1 MKTVGNMRK
10 LFLLLALIVAG
21 VQSASADNI
30 YEYERD
36 TVIMNG
42 VYYETNFLVNNYY
55 LLGSNNYYN
64 ASIIHLLTAGTSL
77 SVPSEITIDN
87 KAYKVRSVGK
97 HTYLKGYPTRYF
109 FDSSVPTNPGWRS
122 EWKDDTGFH
131 FGPDGA
137 LYTDW
142 EYSAVPINFS
152 NSGLKNLT
160 FQGGIEIYGPFTSN
174 SLETLNFQG
183 ETTIKG
189 DMLVVGLR
197 NLNLKGALDISGTL
211 TSDRLT
217 EIHFNNLTCS
227 GKFECSSLTDVY
239 FPTLKNEWVL
249 FSGNVFTGVSFSGSQ
264 WEDHFPSSLKKKI
277 RAHVWDLTASQLAE
291 LKNSAIW
298 CDFKEIVNHKS
309 NVNYTITSDGNATIN
324 FVELKGNASYV
335 SATGTSQLASASSGS
350 KSGTVKCGGNYAVEI
365 RDVDFDTKNVQLLRN
380 GSVATLEPYE
390 DQGQPLRYHE
400 DLDLQQNVSYE
411 VSVSDKVCTVSF
423 AQGENYTGR
432 ILYQKSYNGTTS
444 TGVVTGVSPTVACA
458 QGSRLK
464 LTIPYDP
471 TSYTPNNLYLNG
483 SEVTMTKS
491 NGEATATITVPTSAT
506 ARIDLTWQA
515 PQQQDPPHHQ
525 PEIMIMRSGEGDIL
539 FKGLCAPE
547 EQAQEAYEQQFGYPA
562 ENGVVV
568 SAVSN
573 CTNTVTTVTVPDYDY
588 LGRGA
593 GYEFDETEWGFRAE
607 ITPVAGQT
615 LKTLLV
621 GYIDEEEGRET
632 IIWEDMLYGEN
643 YGMYVHPEYRYVN
656 YNESTN
662 TYTLNWGFDE
672 MNVWIGDY
680 VVNIGLGPEETAVE
694 TGATL
699 NFVRQGGRTEVLFE
713 KEDVDGTLTNQPIAE
728 GSTVYHLKY
737 FTEAESDAA
746 GMGYY
751 QLLWFN
757 PVEGETIHVFCDGTD
772 ITSQLIYDSKT
783 GNARLD
789 LERKNH
795 TYTLLIDDAPDANPT
810 WSIHNETEGDVVV
823 EQTLKD
829 GTTTTTTYVGNLND
843 LVIDDTQVSKVTLK
857 VYAENANEAK
867 PVRVLVNGQ
876 DVSYQFST
884 KQNDGDGFRLC
895 YEVPVSELTNC
906 SWDISYNTDRPQTF
920 VVKGGTC
927 NLLME
932 FYYENLE
939 YEPVLDISPNDGPAT
954 VYLPPFNSEW
964 NRYVTMTVNADEY
977 EGLTIK
983 RNGIDVTN
991 YFTKTVQSNGKK
1003 YYELDINDADFE
1015 GDNTVSQFGFDIR
1028 DAAVWEIVYKSV
1040 EEQMKTLRVSNLD
1053 QMEIVYERNYTDGST
1068 ASEYFK
1074 NSGTGEIAK
1083 YVERIFDDSDR
1094 ENTRFIYLHVPI
1106 PESQPIRVLCN
1117 GEDVTYSKHDEWIN
1131 KDRVTYIASMT
1142 QDQTWDIS
1150 YDTSHKQTFI
1160 VKGGLYPEVNYE
1172 YKADDVFKGVQVGG
1186 ITEVFLPDYNPDY
1199 DNTYADFTIGTLP
1212 NESFTALRNGVDVTD
1227 KFTKELRDNMW
1238 VYRFNFDNAEVAAA
1252 LGVDLRDPAV
1262 WQITIGDTGRYD
1274 LNNDNKVD
1282 ISDVTKLVNKVLNK

>member
-1 MKTVGNMRK
+1 MRK

-21 VQSASADNI
+21 VQSAKADTI
-30 YEYERD
+30 YDFNRD
-36 TVIMNG
+36 TVQMNG
-42 VYYETNFLVNNYY
+42 VNYETIYLSSSSTFSLISSDLNYFASVISIPS
-55 LLGSNNYYN
+55 GST
-64 ASIIHLLTAGTSL
+64 SI

-109 FDSSVPTNPGWRS
+109 FDSSVSTTYGWGS
-122 EWKDDTGFH
+122 EWKDDTGYH
-131 FGPDGA
+131 NGPNRA
-137 LYTDW
+137 LDTDV
-142 EYSAVPINFS
+142 EYSAVPINNS

-174 SLETLNFQG
+174 SLETLNFKSDA
-183 ETTIKG
+183 TIKG

-197 NLNLKGALDISGTL
+197 NLNLGGALDISGTL
-211 TSDRLT
+211 TSYYLT
-217 EIHFNNLTCS
+217 EIHFNKLTCK
-227 GKFECSSLTDVY
+227 GKFNCSSLTDVY
-239 FPTLKNEWVL
+239 FPALKREYLL
-249 FSGNVFTGVSFSGSQ
+249 FSGSSFTGVSFSGTQ
-264 WEDHFPSSLKKKI
+264 WEDHFPSSLKKQI
-277 RAHVWDLTASQLAE
+277 RAHVWDLTADQLAE

-309 NVNYTITSDGNATIN
+309 NVNYTIATDGNARID

-335 SATGTSQLASASSGS
+335 SATGISQIAFTSSGS
-350 KSGTVKCGGNYAVEI
+350 KSGSVKGGGNYAVEI

-400 DLDLQQNVSYE
+400 DLDLQQNVRYE

-423 AQGENYTGR
+423 IQGENYTGR

-444 TGVVTGVSPTVACA
+444 TGVVTGASPTVACA

-515 PQQQDPPHHQ
+515 PQQTYETHQ
-525 PEIMIMRSGEGDIL
+525 PQIMIMRSGEGQVM
-539 FKGLCAPE
+539 FKGAICLPSDE
-547 EQAQEAYEQQFGYPA
+547 WSQYLDDYEQSGLLLSGRDGY
-562 ENGVVV
+562 ETWVMTGNGPV
-568 SAVSN
+568 S
-573 CTNTVTTVTVPDYDY
+573 CTQTVTNVTAPDVDP
-588 LGRGA
+588 RG
-593 GYEFDETEWGFRAE
+593 EDSLDEGGWGFIIE
-607 ITPVAGQT
+607 ITPVAGQK
-615 LKTLLV
+615 LKTLLL
-621 GYIDEEEGRET
+621 GRISEDELS
-632 IIWEDMLYGEN
+632 WEDMVSEGYSNGS
-643 YGMYVHPEYRYVN
+643 YVTYDA
-656 YNESTN
+656 STN
-662 TYTLNWGFDE
+662 TYTFDIRGDY
-672 MNVWIGDY
+672 MNFGVGDY
-680 VVNIGLGPEETAVE
+680 VVNIAMGPEETAVE
-694 TGATL
+694 TGKTL
-699 NFVRQGGRTEVLFE
+699 NFVRQGGRGDSFIEWYDESGRDFYFE
-713 KEDVDGTLTNQPIAE
+713 E
-728 GSTVYHLKY
+728 GSTSKTIPNEELQDDDLKMY
-737 FTEAESDAA
+737 IDIE
-746 GMGYY
+746 
-751 QLLWFN
+751 
-757 PVEGETIHVFCDGTD
+757 EGEVLHVYKNGAD
-772 ITSQLIYDSKT
+772 ITSQFQPNGPDDYW
-783 GNARLD
+783 AELD
-789 LERKNH
+789 TKSA

-810 WSIHNETEGDVVV
+810 WTIHNATEGDVIV

-829 GTTTTTTYVGNLND
+829 GTKTTATFAGNLND

-884 KQNDGDGFRLC
+884 MPNDGDGFRLC

-906 SWDISYNTDRPQTF
+906 SWDISYNTDHAQTF
-920 VVKGGTC
+920 VVKGGTRD
-927 NLLME
+927 LLVDFDRE
-932 FYYENLE
+932 ILYGG
-939 YEPVLDISPNDGPAT
+939 PVFSIFRNDGPAT
-954 VYLPPFNSEW
+954 IYLPPFNSEY
-964 NRYVTMTVNADEY
+964 NSYIDMMVYANAG
-977 EGLTIK
+977 EGVTIK
-983 RNGIDVTN
+983 RNGVDVTALFEEKAESG
-991 YFTKTVQSNGKK
+991 YK
-1003 YYELDINDADFE
+1003 YYDLDINDADFE

-1074 NSGTGEIAK
+1074 NSQTGEIAK
-1083 YVERIFDDSDR
+1083 YVERFFDDSDR

-1131 KDRVTYIASMT
+1131 GDCVTYIASMT

-1172 YKADDVFKGVQVGG
+1172 YKAGDISKGVQVGG
-1186 ITEVFLPDYNPDY
+1186 ITEVCLPDYNPDY
-1199 DNTYADFTIGTLP
+1199 DNNYADFTIGTLP

-1238 VYRFNFDNAEVAAA
+1238 VYRFDFDNADVAAA

-1282 ISDVTKLVNKVLNK
+1282 ISDVTKLVNKVLNR